1 MSVFLGRASPAL
13 QKRIDTPTFGTLP
26 CIFTHTPTN
35 YDMMT
40 NGQQPREER
49 IEARRSF
56 CWNEKEMRV
65 GFVEPNV
72 SVIIPV
78 YNDENYLREC
88 LDSVVNQTLKDI
100 KIVCVNDGST
110 DGSPA
115 ILEEYAFRDDGIVVI
130 NKTMDE
136 RTSTI
141 SESVLKQRKQKN
153 GQYNM
158 EWVVYQSKI
167 QRIIL
172 PSAFRAVL
180 SV

>member
-1 MSVFLGRASPAL
+1 
-13 QKRIDTPTFGTLP
+13 
-26 CIFTHTPTN
+26 
-35 YDMMT
+35 MMT

-100 KIVCVNDGST
+100 KIVCVK
-110 DGSPA
+110 
-115 ILEEYAFRDDGIVVI
+115 EEYAFRDDGIVVI

>member
-1 MSVFLGRASPAL
+1 M
-13 QKRIDTPTFGTLP
+13 
-26 CIFTHTPTN
+26 
-35 YDMMT
+35 
-40 NGQQPREER
+40 
-49 IEARRSF
+49 
-56 CWNEKEMRV
+56 
-65 GFVEPNV
+65 
-72 SVIIPV
+72 
-78 YNDENYLREC
+78 
-88 LDSVVNQTLKDI
+88 NQTLKDI

-115 ILEEYAFRDDGIVVI
+115 ILEEVCFRDDGIVVI

>member
-1 MSVFLGRASPAL
+1 
-13 QKRIDTPTFGTLP
+13 
-26 CIFTHTPTN
+26 
-35 YDMMT
+35 MMT

-56 CWNEKEMRV
+56 CWNEKEMRA